1 MISSPEIFRV
11 SSDQPEV
18 LLMNAEIMTVYM
30 HELKIYIEEN
40 RKYPVRTEPV
50 EFSCGSGNEV
60 VKALDYTPK
69 DAKNLEEIIREM
81 GETFH
86 EMLFRKIDEQ
96 GMTDAEVY
104 KRANLDRKL
113 FSKIR
118 CNPAYHSRKNT
129 VLALAVALKLD
140 LDETVELLGK
150 AGYAFSPGS
159 KGDLIVKYFIERGV
173 YDIQVI
179 NYALYEFDQPL
190 LG

>member
-1 MISSPEIFRV
+1 
-11 SSDQPEV
+11 
-18 LLMNAEIMTVYM
+18 MNADMMTVYM

-40 RKYPVRTEPV
+40 RKIPKCPE
-50 EFSCGSGNEV
+50 EICASGSAGDEV
-60 VKALDYTPK
+60 VKGPDYTSK
-69 DAKNLEEIIREM
+69 DAKNLEELIGEM

-86 EMLFRKIDEQ
+86 EMLFRKIDERN
-96 GMTDAEVY
+96 MTDAEVY

-118 CNPAYHSRKNT
+118 SNPAYHTRKNT
-129 VLALAVALKLD
+129 VLALAVALRLD
-140 LDETVELLGK
+140 LNETVELLEK
-150 AGYAFSPGS
+150 AGYALSPGS